1 MMKPEIKPS
10 CLILE
15 PRFNHHIALQ
25 IHLPVSFI
33 QIGSLAAM
41 LGICDLT
48 ILITTVQVRCLTRG
62 GLSGVILEIWN

>member
-1 MMKPEIKPS
+1 MMKPEAKPS

-25 IHLPVSFI
+25 IHLPVSLI

-41 LGICDLT
+41 LG
-48 ILITTVQVRCLTRG
+48 ILITTVQVRCLTRE
-62 GLSGVILEIWN
+62 GLTRVILEIWN